1 MENCTQLLMN
11 QVMHLYI
18 QRSVQLFKRIDMHSG
33 QAGMLWALRKQNG
46 QSQKEIAEKL
56 GVKPPS
62 ITVML
67 RKLEQGDYI
76 VRKQDEKDQRITRL
90 YITQKGI
97 EAAEYMDG
105 ILKKLEKE
113 IFANMSEEEI
123 MLLRRLFM
131 QMKDNLIQG
140 REKDRKGTD

>member
-33 QAGMLWALRKQNG
+33 QAGMLWALRKENG
-46 QSQKEIAEKL
+46 QSQKEISQKL

-67 RKLEQGDYI
+67 KKLEQEGYI
-76 VRKQDEKDQRITRL
+76 LRKQDEKDQRITRL

-97 EAAEYMDG
+97 EAAEYMDD

-113 IFANMSEEEI
+113 IFENMSEEEI
-123 MLLRRLFM
+123 MLLRRLLM
-131 QMKDNLIQG
+131 QMKENLIRG
-140 REKDRKGTD
+140 KENDGKGKE

>member
-33 QAGMLWALRKQNG
+33 QAGMLWTLRKENG

-67 RKLEQGDYI
+67 RKLEQEEYI
-76 VRKQDEKDQRITRL
+76 LRRQDDKDQRITRI
-90 YITQKGI
+90 YITQKGM
-97 EAAEYMDG
+97 EAAEYMDE
-105 ILKKLEKE
+105 ILRKLEKE

-131 QMKDNLIQG
+131 QMKENLI
-140 REKDRKGTD
+140 KGKETDGGKE

>member
-131 QMKDNLIQG
+131 QMKDNLIKG